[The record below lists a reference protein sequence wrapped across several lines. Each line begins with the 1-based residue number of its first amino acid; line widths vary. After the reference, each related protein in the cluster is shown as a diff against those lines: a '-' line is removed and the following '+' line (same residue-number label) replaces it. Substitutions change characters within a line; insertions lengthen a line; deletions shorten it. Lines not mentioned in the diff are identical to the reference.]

1 MTSQTHAHWL
11 EIRQTIVVSQM
22 APTALLI
29 TTVALLQFGL
39 GETDLAVR
47 IATAGILLASGIL
60 GALVQ
65 FQSASEA
72 ESLAAENPSLRSS
85 ARWLWVIKYV
95 TPTIFIII
103 FGALVVA
110 LFG

>member
-65 FQSASEA
+65 FQSANEA
-72 ESLAAENPSLRSS
+72 DSLAAEDSSLRSS

-95 TPTIFIII
+95 TPTIFVVI
-103 FGALVVA
+103 FGTLMVA